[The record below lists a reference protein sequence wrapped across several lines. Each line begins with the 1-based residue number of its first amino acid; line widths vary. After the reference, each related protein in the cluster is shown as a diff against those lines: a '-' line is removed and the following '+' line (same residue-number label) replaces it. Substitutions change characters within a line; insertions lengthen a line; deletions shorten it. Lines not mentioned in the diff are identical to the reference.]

1 MCHLGAISPKWP
13 EYPGRV
19 KTWRVSKGWVKMSS
33 LGRYRDANL
42 LFPANFQRTE
52 LFKKN
57 GFEVEIL
64 LVVKADKLSKDKGV
78 SKVQFAHGLHLGS
91 KFFVFLLT

>member
-13 EYPGRV
+13 ESPGRF

-52 LFKKN
+52 LFKKEW
-57 GFEVEIL
+57 FEVEIL

-78 SKVQFAHGLHLGS
+78 SKVQIAHCLHLGS
-91 KFFVFLLT
+91 KNFVFLFS